1 MLSLVV
7 VMLQWVE
14 IVEKR
19 EVLLGADEPIEQRKS
34 HQKIEVQLV
43 LRFFKN
49 LIAGHW
55 YHKQWR
61 V

>member
-34 HQKIEVQLV
+34 HQK
-43 LRFFKN
+43 
-49 LIAGHW
+49 
-55 YHKQWR
+55 
-61 V
+61 